1 MFVAELLY
9 NGASCLIS
17 LTLESSITGLHD
29 GLVLLQVPELR
40 TICKEFNMPASL
52 TGKPKPVMVD
62 SIVKYCK
69 QHRPIFGSAGNLQG
83 TILKRFKQKSNKYT
97 LIPVFASI
105 SVTPSLS
112 RVKALLGHC
121 VKVCPVVAESLSQ
134 IVLIFSLSTTGYWQ
148 LDDDND
154 TQKIV

>member
-97 LIPVFASI
+97 LIPVFCLYFCDS
-105 SVTPSLS
+105 
-112 RVKALLGHC
+112 
-121 VKVCPVVAESLSQ
+121 
-134 IVLIFSLSTTGYWQ
+134 FSLQSEGTLGS
-148 LDDDND
+148 LCEG
-154 TQKIV
+154 VPSGC